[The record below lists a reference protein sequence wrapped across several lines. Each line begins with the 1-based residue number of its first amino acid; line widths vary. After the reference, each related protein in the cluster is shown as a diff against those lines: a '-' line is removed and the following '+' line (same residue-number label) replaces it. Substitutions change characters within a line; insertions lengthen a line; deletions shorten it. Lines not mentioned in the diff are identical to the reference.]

1 MTRDNGASRQLADR
15 PFAAGARSGL
25 PIFLGYFPV
34 AVSFGLLARNSGLG
48 FGAALGFSG
57 IVFAGAS
64 QFMAV
69 LLLAGGTSIPAI
81 VGATF
86 LVNLRHL
93 LMSASVAARLSERYL
108 TPVLA
113 FGVTDETFAVAAAL
127 PKARNPKFMLGLEAA
142 AYSGWVSGTVL
153 GHLFGGFLPPVLQ
166 TSFGFGLYA
175 LFVVLLIGP
184 IKKDLRNIL
193 IAAAAAGIHIALSI
207 VDWPSAGL
215 RIVIAMVGGA
225 AVGAALP
232 VRTRAAAHARS
243 AAGRRA
249 GGGPEEAADE

>member
-1 MTRDNGASRQLADR
+1 MTRDR
-15 PFAAGARSGL
+15 PFAAGIRTGV
-25 PIFLGYFPV
+25 PILLGYFPV

-48 FGAALGFSG
+48 FGAAVGFSG

-81 VGATF
+81 IGATF

-93 LMSASVAARLSERYL
+93 LMSASVAGRLTERLL

-113 FGVTDETFAVAAAL
+113 FGVTDETFAMAATMDA
-127 PKARNPKFMLGLEAA
+127 ARQPRFMIGLELA

-175 LFVVLLIGP
+175 LFIILLVEPVKRSTRNIPIAGAAALTHVVLS
-184 IKKDLRNIL
+184 
-193 IAAAAAGIHIALSI
+193 A
-207 VDWPSAGL
+207 VDWPSEGL
-215 RIVIAMVGGA
+215 RIVVAMTVGA
-225 AVGAALP
+225 AVGALLP
-232 VRTRAAAHARS
+232 VDDPDRQGGRS
-243 AAGRRA
+243 
-249 GGGPEEAADE
+249 

>member
-1 MTRDNGASRQLADR
+1 MDRSDNRAR
-15 PFAAGARSGL
+15 PFLNGISSGI

-34 AVSFGLLARNSGLG
+34 AVSFGLLAASSGLG
-48 FGAALGFSG
+48 FLVALGLSG

-69 LLLAGGTSIPAI
+69 GLLSGGASVPAI

-93 LMSASVAARLSERYL
+93 LMSASVAARLSERFL
-108 TPVLA
+108 TPLLA
-113 FGVTDETFAVAAAL
+113 FGVTDESFAVASNL
-127 PKARNPKFMLGLEAA
+127 EGARDPRFMIGLEAA

-175 LFVVLLIGP
+175 LFVILLVGP
-184 IKKDLRNIL
+184 IKRRLRAIP
-193 IAAAAAGIHIALSI
+193 IAVAAAATHVVLTA
-207 VDWPSAGL
+207 VDWPQAGL
-215 RIVIAMVGGA
+215 RIVIAMVAGA
-225 AVGAALP
+225 AVGAILP
-232 VRTRAAAHARS
+232 D
-243 AAGRRA
+243 
-249 GGGPEEAADE
+249 EADEGGSVEAGP